1 MTYWRSAITKK
12 KNNKETPQN
21 YSPTENSKTETIE
34 EPKRG
39 KKLPSEYLGFNEIS
53 SFSLASVEKKRT
65 FENRKTHNDFSKSK
79 MINNE
84 NSFSQ
89 DDLEICWNNYHK
101 IKLQNKELNIASLLK
116 ISTPE
121 KINNVIEYSVT
132 SEINK
137 RELENQLPDL
147 LDYFKSKLKN
157 DHIEIKIN
165 TTNSI
170 KKNVYFT
177 ASEKFQKLA
186 QLNPSIKK
194 LKKKLDLDY

>member
-1 MTYWRSAITKK
+1 M
-12 KNNKETPQN
+12 
-21 YSPTENSKTETIE
+21 SK
-34 EPKRG
+34 
-39 KKLPSEYLGFNEIS
+39 
-53 SFSLASVEKKRT
+53 KKRT

-79 MINNE
+79 ITNNE

-116 ISTPE
+116 ISTPK

-137 RELENQLPDL
+137 RELENQLPEI

-157 DHIEIKIN
+157 DHIKIKIN

-170 KKNVYFT
+170 KKNVLFT

-186 QLNPSIKK
+186 ELNPSIKK